1 MQMTSFKE
9 MIIETIQS
17 IEDNTLLFYQQ
28 KEKEGYE
35 KLESTFTML
44 IQTVNGILET
54 KSKNNDIYIDEK
66 VLNSILSNAMN
77 AIKLRDTV
85 LLSDILYFDLKPLLE
100 QCYI

>member
-28 KEKEGYE
+28 KENYE

>member
-9 MIIETIQS
+9 MIIEAIQS

-35 KLESTFTML
+35 KLESTLATL
-44 IQTVNGILET
+44 IQTTNGILET

-77 AIKLRDTV
+77 AIKLRDTI